1 KILFS
6 DVWKRKFVA
15 RISTRIWI
23 ETKVSL
29 RGPMNNIKRLCQDI
43 IVQKYYGIEKLISFY
58 GIITKKDG
66 DINQM
71 VIEARKIIKREAEF
85 DKFKYFEKII
95 DQIKWNNTVNLNKI
109 LRYEFDCDKDEFMLI
124 DKCQYLDVNESLK
137 ITLEKIM
144 SQSSKSGN
152 QATSFASLSDILANS
167 SSTKRT
173 TRSSIRASTAA
184 TSGLNLSRA
193 FGGLPSSFCFDS
205 NDQSSS
211 LLASTSNDHQ
221 EFYNNINNNLNTGR
235 QKRQQLKR
243 EHRGSQNAFKTEA
256 GSCTS
261 VYNDTERE
269 ITHIIRQ
276 IELTKNLNFKD
287 DDPDDKDR
295 VHQDRLL
302 PEFNLIQLPV
312 DFNLDHGQ
320 INVYQSGII
329 EIVSGDPNTC

>member
-1 KILFS
+1 
-6 DVWKRKFVA
+6 
-15 RISTRIWI
+15 
-23 ETKVSL
+23 
-29 RGPMNNIKRLCQDI
+29 
-43 IVQKYYGIEKLISFY
+43 
-58 GIITKKDG
+58 
-66 DINQM
+66 
-71 VIEARKIIKREAEF
+71 
-85 DKFKYFEKII
+85 
-95 DQIKWNNTVNLNKI
+95 
-109 LRYEFDCDKDEFMLI
+109 
-124 DKCQYLDVNESLK
+124 
-137 ITLEKIM
+137 M

-184 TSGLNLSRA
+184 TSGVSLLPTLEDLRQKLDGVHDDSGMKLNLSRA

-269 ITHIIRQ
+269 ITHIIKR

-302 PEFNLIQLPV
+302 PEFNLIQLPA
-312 DFNLDHGQ
+312 DFNLEHGQ

-329 EIVSGDPNTC
+329 EIISGDQPPVKFRMRRATKRIDESLTTDLILTTENQAIIERMNVCVPETVPNELNKSPNS

>member
-1 KILFS
+1 MNPCWIVLICDFVVRTFVNLKKNNGSKKIDFDFVLPYYSYPWIFLQDKILFS

-124 DKCQYLDVNESLK
+124 DKCQYLGNNE
-137 ITLEKIM
+137 IFLELNK
-144 SQSSKSGN
+144 
-152 QATSFASLSDILANS
+152 
-167 SSTKRT
+167 
-173 TRSSIRASTAA
+173 SSI
-184 TSGLNLSRA
+184 
-193 FGGLPSSFCFDS
+193 P
-205 NDQSSS
+205 
-211 LLASTSNDHQ
+211 
-221 EFYNNINNNLNTGR
+221 
-235 QKRQQLKR
+235 
-243 EHRGSQNAFKTEA
+243 
-256 GSCTS
+256 
-261 VYNDTERE
+261 
-269 ITHIIRQ
+269 
-276 IELTKNLNFKD
+276 KNLVTYLTRTHH
-287 DDPDDKDR
+287 R
-295 VHQDRLL
+295 VK
-302 PEFNLIQLPV
+302 
-312 DFNLDHGQ
+312 
-320 INVYQSGII
+320 S
-329 EIVSGDPNTC
+329 